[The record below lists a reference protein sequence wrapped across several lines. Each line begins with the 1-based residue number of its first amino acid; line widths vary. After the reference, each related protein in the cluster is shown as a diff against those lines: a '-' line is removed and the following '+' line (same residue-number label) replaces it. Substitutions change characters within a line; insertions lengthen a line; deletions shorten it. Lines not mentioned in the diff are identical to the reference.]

1 MSTKATP
8 ANLHYMTLET
18 PASRSETDNVLQ
30 IEHLR
35 PGYMYLVGLGEMKNS
50 AEHHAEK
57 KARKTPKVD
66 SDKFHYRKNRAL
78 INNPVGVYVI
88 ENNFESNMAEL
99 GGYLELDNTG
109 QIHELFASPPTK
121 QLLDSWRVSRDNG
134 AVVVPNSSTDN
145 FEHELRFHELVVKED
160 SSDKQ
165 YRLSIHSRSRKEDDR
180 LLDQGIDLLKAAF
193 KEVGYNAMRI
203 DKKNIRPPMS
213 ELQQKTLVGLLFK
226 DTTVLY
232 PPNLARLCR
241 APKR

>member
-1 MSTKATP
+1 
-8 ANLHYMTLET
+8 MTLET

-35 PGYMYLVGLGEMKNS
+35 PGYIYLVGLGEMKNS

-109 QIHELFASPPTK
+109 QIHELFASPPTR

-134 AVVVPNSSTDN
+134 
-145 FEHELRFHELVVKED
+145 F
-160 SSDKQ
+160 
-165 YRLSIHSRSRKEDDR
+165 
-180 LLDQGIDLLKAAF
+180 GITGATRTTTYPF
-193 KEVGYNAMRI
+193 KEFDLCIRSLPEHALTERQLLLAKDDDICCRRRAEGPPIVGPYYY
-203 DKKNIRPPMS
+203 
-213 ELQQKTLVGLLFK
+213 GH
-226 DTTVLY
+226 
-232 PPNLARLCR
+232 LCY
-241 APKR
+241 